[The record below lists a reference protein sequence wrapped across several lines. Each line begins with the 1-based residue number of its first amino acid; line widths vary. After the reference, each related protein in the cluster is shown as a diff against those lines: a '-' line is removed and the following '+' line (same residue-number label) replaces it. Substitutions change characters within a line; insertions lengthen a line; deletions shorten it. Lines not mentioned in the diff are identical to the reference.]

1 MHESMEQ
8 NESRRSVV
16 DLLRSLAFEM
26 RDLVRDEV
34 QLAKAEISTNVAQ
47 VGSGVTSLAVGALIA
62 FAGFLTVLDASVL
75 LLAKLFDTERLWL
88 APLTVGVVVMAI
100 GYALLKNAQK
110 RLDPS
115 TLAPRRAVRSLRAD
129 ATLFKE
135 KVS

>member
-34 QLAKAEISTNVAQ
+34 QLAKAEISANVSQ

-62 FAGFLTVLDASVL
+62 FAGFLTVLDAAVL
-75 LLAKLFDTERLWL
+75 LMAKLFDMEQLWL
-88 APLTVGVVVMAI
+88 APLAVGIVVMAL

-115 TLAPRRAVRSLRAD
+115 TLAPRRAARSLHAD

-135 KVS
+135 KMS

>member
-88 APLTVGVVVMAI
+88 APLTVGVVVMAL

-110 RLDPS
+110 RLDPR
-115 TLAPRRAVRSLRAD
+115 TLALRRAARSLRAD

-135 KVS
+135 KMS